1 MRARWALCAVLALA
15 AAGCDPLS
23 QMYVRQGLQPQ
34 PRAECARQALEA
46 SPLVE
51 SVLAPQQGSGSWGYA
66 LTFRDTVTGSL
77 PTLGSKLQAD
87 AKGSLAV
94 VFSWLGTE
102 RPRAPVAARMQSVAA
117 GALAAV
123 RAACAPDAPPAPVE
137 CFYDGW
143 HGRSAC
149 AAR

>member
-1 MRARWALCAVLALA
+1 MRTRLVLPLALLA

-23 QMYVRQGLQPQ
+23 QMYVRQGLQPRPQ
-34 PRAECARQALEA
+34 ADCARQALEA

-51 SVLAPQQGSGSWGYA
+51 SVLGPQQASGSWGYA
-66 LTFRDTVTGSL
+66 LTFRDTVTDGL
-77 PTLGSKLQAD
+77 PTLGNKLQAD
-87 AKGSLAV
+87 DKGSLAV

-102 RPRAPVAARMQSVAA
+102 RPQPSVAARMQSVAA
-117 GALAAV
+117 GVLAQV

-137 CFYDGW
+137 CFYGGW

-149 AAR
+149 AAH